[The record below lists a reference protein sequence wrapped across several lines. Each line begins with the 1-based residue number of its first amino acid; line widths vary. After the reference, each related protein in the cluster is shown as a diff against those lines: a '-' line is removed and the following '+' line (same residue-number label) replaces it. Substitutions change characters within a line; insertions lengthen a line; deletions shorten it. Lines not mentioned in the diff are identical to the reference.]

1 MTTQMNDSQPRASSG
16 SEQNLHSENQ
26 RHQLDMSTTSEPHIN
41 DSARRAESKELPQV
55 GNPAADK
62 IFSGIS
68 LGAGLLILV
77 VLAAVA
83 IFLIVQGL
91 PIFTADSS
99 ELTSGGFA
107 SYIWPLAIGTVIA
120 STIALLL
127 ATPVGIGVALFI
139 SHYAPPR
146 FSKAIGY
153 VIDLLAAIPSVIF
166 GAWGAAVLAPQIV
179 PFYEWLA
186 KYFGFIPIFQG
197 PASQTGK
204 TILTAGIVLGIMIL
218 PIITSMCREIFL
230 QTPKL
235 QEEAALGLGATR
247 WEMIKLTVFPFA
259 RTGIVSSVMLALGRA
274 LGETMAVTLV
284 LASGPLNASLIQSGN
299 QTFASEI
306 ALNFPEAYGLRM
318 SELIAAGLVLFVITL
333 IVNILA
339 RVIVSRYKG
348 AK

>member
-1 MTTQMNDSQPRASSG
+1 MSISADALKPSGNKRTQTKD
-16 SEQNLHSENQ
+16 
-26 RHQLDMSTTSEPHIN
+26 
-41 DSARRAESKELPQV
+41 LPDV

-62 IFSGIS
+62 IFSGIA
-68 LGAGLLILV
+68 LAAGILILV

-83 IFLIVQGL
+83 IFLVAQAL
-91 PIFTADSS
+91 PVFTADS
-99 ELTSGGFA
+99 EDLTSGSFFK
-107 SYIWPLAIGTVIA
+107 YILPLTIGTLIA

-127 ATPVGIGVALFI
+127 ATPIGIGVALFI
-139 SHYAPPR
+139 SHYAPAR
-146 FSKAIGY
+146 LSKGIGY

-166 GAWGAAVLAPQIV
+166 GAWGASVLAPKIV
-179 PFYEWLA
+179 PFYDWLA
-186 KYFGFIPIFQG
+186 TYLGFLPIFEG

-218 PIITSMCREIFL
+218 PIITSMCREIFI

-247 WEMIKLTVFPFA
+247 WEMIRMTVFPFA
-259 RTGIVSSVMLALGRA
+259 RGGIISAVMLALGRA

-284 LASGPLNASLIQSGN
+284 LASGPLTASLITSGN

-333 IVNILA
+333 IVNVIA
-339 RVIVSRYKG
+339 RLIVSRYKEFSG
-348 AK
+348 AN

>member
-1 MTTQMNDSQPRASSG
+1 
-16 SEQNLHSENQ
+16 
-26 RHQLDMSTTSEPHIN
+26 MSTTAAPQPGTS
-41 DSARRAESKELPQV
+41 SARAKTKDLPDV

-68 LGAGLLILV
+68 LGAGVLILV

-83 IFLIVQGL
+83 IFLVAQAL
-91 PIFTADSS
+91 PVFTADPAD
-99 ELTSGGFA
+99 LTSGSFIQ
-107 SYIWPLAIGTVIA
+107 YIIPLTIGTLIA

-127 ATPVGIGVALFI
+127 ATPIGIGVALFI
-139 SHYAPPR
+139 SHYAPR
-146 FSKAIGY
+146 KLAKGIGY

-166 GAWGAAVLAPQIV
+166 GAWGASVLAPKIV
-179 PFYEWLA
+179 PFYDWLA
-186 KYFGFIPIFQG
+186 TYLGFIPIFEG

-218 PIITSMCREIFL
+218 PIITSMCREIFI
-230 QTPKL
+230 QTPTL

-247 WEMIKLTVFPFA
+247 WEMIRMTVFPFA

-284 LASGPLNASLIQSGN
+284 LASGPLTASIIKSGN

-339 RVIVSRYKG
+339 RMIVARYKDFSG
-348 AK
+348 AN